1 LAGDLSEVL
10 IQIAN
15 LTITY
20 SPQGS
25 APVRAVDHVSLE
37 IRRGEVIGILGE
49 SGCGKSTLAASSLRL
64 LPPAAHY
71 NSGVVIFRGRDLLKL
86 TESELRP
93 IRGKE
98 VSLISQDP
106 ALSLNPVIRVGDQ
119 ISEVIRAHEP
129 MGRTERRQQVE
140 ELLRA
145 VGFDQPGQTY
155 SAFPH
160 QLSGGQRQ
168 RVAIAQAIACRPL
181 LVIADE
187 PTSKLDASTQAE
199 IISLLS
205 EIRTSH
211 GTAFLLISHDPTIFP
226 GFADRMVVMYA
237 GRAVE
242 QGSTRDIFRRPLH
255 PYTQALVR
263 LSERYFVKEGNRVR
277 LRVIDGEAP
286 DLTHIGAG
294 CRFEPRCP
302 ERMQL
307 CVNCDPRE
315 LEPEPSRRVSC
326 FKYGS

>member
-1 LAGDLSEVL
+1 MAGHLSEAL
-10 IQIAN
+10 IQIADM
-15 LTITY
+15 TITY
-20 SPQGS
+20 SPRGS
-25 APVRAVDHVSLE
+25 PPVRGLDHVSLE
-37 IRRGEVIGILGE
+37 IHRGEVIGILGE

-64 LPPAAHY
+64 LPPDAHCD
-71 NSGVVIFRGRDLLKL
+71 SGAIIFRGRDLLTL
-86 TESELRP
+86 AESELRP

-119 ISEVIRAHEP
+119 IAEVIRAHAP
-129 MGRTERRQQVE
+129 IGRTERRRQVE

-145 VGFDQPGQTY
+145 VGFDQPTQTY
-155 SAFPH
+155 SAYPH

-168 RVAIAQAIACRPL
+168 RIAIAQAIACRPL

-199 IISLLS
+199 IIFLLS
-205 EIRTSH
+205 EIRTRH

-237 GRAVE
+237 GRIVE

-263 LSERYFVKEGNRVR
+263 LSQQYVVKEGNRMR
-277 LRVIDGEAP
+277 LPVIDGEAP
-286 DLTHIGAG
+286 DLTSTAPG

-302 ERMQL
+302 DRMPT

-315 LEPEPSRRVSC
+315 LEPGPSRRVSC